1 MMPSVGDLE
10 KYGFEEFLIRDIPI
24 GRPELTLTCIDGI
37 DNDRLKVA
45 VKYAKMIADERHYR
59 TFIRLK
65 ERDIYRVFEAS
76 DIISIRYVENV
87 ILSEYPHRREVER
100 VLQVH
105 LK

>member
-1 MMPSVGDLE
+1 MPSVSDLE
-10 KYGFEEFLIRDIPI
+10 KYGIEEFMIREIPI

-45 VKYAKMIADERHYR
+45 VEYAKMIADERHYR

-76 DIISIRYVENV
+76 DIVSIIYVNNP
-87 ILSEYPHRREVER
+87 IPHLRKVER
-100 VLQVH
+100 LLRVH

>member
-1 MMPSVGDLE
+1 MPSVGDLE
-10 KYGFEEFLIRDIPI
+10 KYGFEEFMIREIPV
-24 GRPELTLTCIDGI
+24 GKPELTLTCIEGI

-45 VKYAKMIADERHYR
+45 VEYAKMIADERHYR

-76 DIISIRYVENV
+76 DIVSIIYVNNP
-87 ILSEYPHRREVER
+87 LPHLRKVER
-100 VLQVH
+100 LLQVH

>member
-1 MMPSVGDLE
+1 MLSVDDLQ
-10 KYGFEEFLIRDIPI
+10 KYGFEGFLIREIPI

-37 DNDRLKVA
+37 DNDQLKNAVA
-45 VKYAKMIADERHYR
+45 YAKMIADERHYR

-65 ERDIYRVFEAS
+65 ERDMYRVFEAS
-76 DIISIRYVENV
+76 DIISIQYIDNV
-87 ILSEYPHRREVER
+87 ILHEYPHRREVER

>member
-1 MMPSVGDLE
+1 MLSVDDLQ
-10 KYGFEEFLIRDIPI
+10 KYGFEGFLIREIPI

-37 DNDRLKVA
+37 DNDQLKNAVA
-45 VKYAKMIADERHYR
+45 YAKMIADERHYR

-65 ERDIYRVFEAS
+65 ERDMYRVFEAS
-76 DIISIRYVENV
+76 DIISIQYIDNV
-87 ILSEYPHRREVER
+87 ISHEYPHRREVER